1 MAKRGRKPLPKS
13 QYNISR
19 DSIESF
25 DQSKGNPNPSSLK
38 TPRGQQTS
46 VKGDKVTPLS
56 VGLKD
61 IDTSIVYYFNNVI
74 KPTIIQNSNRVEVP
88 IIYGS
93 PERWKSF
100 QKDGVYRDKK
110 GKIMAPIIMFKR
122 NQIQKDRSQ
131 GNKLDANNPINF
143 GIFEKKYTQ
152 KNAYDNFA
160 VTTNRIPIK
169 EYYATVIPDYVTIT
183 YSCIVQT
190 YYIEQLNKL
199 IEDINYASDSYWGDP
214 ELFKFRAKIDS
225 FSTTTEMG
233 EGENRIVRGTFDI
246 ILRGYIIPDNIQKQ
260 LANFPKFYSKSSIKL
275 GIETTTENLTDL
287 DFIMFP
293 TRKQKKQTPIFT
305 DSDTTTVETGLSQSI
320 INYVNSN
327 TQITGIV
334 NNKNTVEFKKPWLP
348 SPEGLPNTS
357 LKDFKFFINGVL
369 IPNKAIVNFST
380 TSNSS
385 ILTINPEILGYELE
399 QNDYIISIG
408 KFLN

>member
-1 MAKRGRKPLPKS
+1 MENRGKKPLPKS
-13 QYNISR
+13 QYSISR
-19 DSIESF
+19 DSIEPF

-74 KPTIIQNSNRVEVP
+74 KPTIIQNSNRIEVP

-122 NQIQKDRSQ
+122 NQIQKDRTQ

-160 VTTNRIPIK
+160 VTTNRIPLK

-199 IEDINYASDSYWGDP
+199 IEDINYTSDSYWGDP

-260 LANFPKFYSKSSIKL
+260 LANFPKFYSKSSIRL
-275 GIETTTENLTDL
+275 GIETTIEDLTDP
-287 DFIMFP
+287 DFITFLRTKPGKITPSFVDSP
-293 TRKQKKQTPIFT
+293 TIEGGK
-305 DSDTTTVETGLSQSI
+305 VSQVS
-320 INYVNSN
+320 INYIN
-327 TQITGIV
+327 TNLQTQGTKINTDTAEF
-334 NNKNTVEFKKPWLP
+334 NKGFLPAPDGLP
-348 SPEGLPNTS
+348 STS
-357 LKDFKFFINGVL
+357 VNDFKFFVNGALVE
-369 IPNKAIVNFST
+369 PQAIVSFTDNVSSST
-380 TSNSS
+380 LVIDES
-385 ILTINPEILGYELE
+385 ILGYGFD
-399 QNDYIISIG
+399 QDDVIIAIG
-408 KFLN
+408 KFKN